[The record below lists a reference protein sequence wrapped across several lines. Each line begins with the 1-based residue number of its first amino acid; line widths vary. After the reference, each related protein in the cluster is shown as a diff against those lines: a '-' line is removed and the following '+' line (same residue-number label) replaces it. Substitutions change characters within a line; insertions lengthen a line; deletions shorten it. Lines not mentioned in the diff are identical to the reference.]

1 MTPEAVLIVVLI
13 FVVAALYSSVGH
25 AGASGYLAVLA
36 LATGLKDQ
44 DVARATAL
52 TLNILVATITVTQFS
67 RVGHFSWRLLWPF
80 LVGSLPFAFFGNAIK
95 LPDFGY
101 KLAVALALFVA
112 GLRLMIR
119 GTPVR
124 GDTNSPT
131 VAVAVPTGAAV
142 GLLAGLTGTGGGV
155 FLTPLLLFFRWAD
168 TKAAAGVSAAF
179 ILGNSLSGLAGL
191 FWKGKT
197 IPPIDPLWVTAAVV
211 GGLIGS
217 YLGARKFD
225 SRLLRR
231 LLGVALLVA
240 VVKLVNETV
249 KSFGG

>member
-1 MTPEAVLIVVLI
+1 MTPEELLLVALI

-25 AGASGYLAVLA
+25 AGASGYLAVMTLF
-36 LATGLKDQ
+36 GLVQ
-44 DVARATAL
+44 EVAKPTAL
-52 TLNILVATITVTQFS
+52 TLNVFVATITVVQFA

-80 LVGSLPFAFFGNAIK
+80 LVGSLPFAFFGGAIT
-95 LPDFGY
+95 LPVYGY
-101 KLAVALALFVA
+101 KLVVAFALLVA
-112 GLRLMIR
+112 ALRLMIR

-124 GDTNSPT
+124 GDTHPPA

-142 GLLAGLTGTGGGV
+142 GLLSGLTGTGGGI
-155 FLTPLLLFFRWAD
+155 FLTPMLLFFRWAD

-179 ILGNSLSGLAGL
+179 ILGNSVAGLAGQ
-191 FWKGKT
+191 FSNGKKL
-197 IPPIDPLWVTAAVV
+197 PPIDPVWVAAAVV

-225 SRLLRR
+225 SGLLRK

-249 KSFGG
+249 KMFGE